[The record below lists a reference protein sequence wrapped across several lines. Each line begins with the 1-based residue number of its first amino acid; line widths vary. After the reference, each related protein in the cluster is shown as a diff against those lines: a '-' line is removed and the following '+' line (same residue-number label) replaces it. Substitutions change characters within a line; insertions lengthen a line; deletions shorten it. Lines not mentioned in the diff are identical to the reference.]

1 MLIEKLF
8 DLRGKVVVISGGS
21 GFIGSEISCALAE
34 IGCRVALLYNNSIP
48 NDETIKRLNRSKSD
62 FEIYKCDVTN
72 REDIIECKNSVFD
85 KFGDIDILINCAGGN
100 HPDSTTSDKLNFF
113 NIPADAFN
121 WVSELNMMGTV
132 FSCQVFGEVF
142 SKNKKGTILNISSM
156 AGLRLLTKI
165 PAYSSSKAAVNN
177 FTKWLSVHMATNY
190 SEKIR
195 VNAIA
200 PGFLLGKQNRYLL
213 IDEKTGKYTD
223 RGKKI
228 ICNTP
233 MNKFGEPKELISTV
247 VWLLSPSS
255 NFITGVVVPVDG
267 GFNAFGGV

>member
-8 DLRGKVVVISGGS
+8 DLREKVVVISGGS

-34 IGCRVALLYNNSIP
+34 IGCRVALLYNNSKP
-48 NDETIKRLNRSKSD
+48 NDRTIKRIKSSNSD

-72 REDIIECKNSVFD
+72 RGDISECKNSIID

-100 HPDSTTSDKLNFF
+100 HPDSTTSDKLDFF
-113 NIPADAFN
+113 NIPAEAFN

-132 FSCQVFGEVF
+132 LPCQVFGEVF
-142 SKNKKGTILNISSM
+142 SKNKKGNILNISSM
-156 AGLRLLTKI
+156 AGLRPLTKI

-177 FTKWLSVHMATNY
+177 FTKWLSVHMATKY

-200 PGFLLGKQNRYLL
+200 PGFLLGKQNRFLL

-223 RGKKI
+223 RGEKI
-228 ICNTP
+228 IRNTP

-255 NFITGVVVPVDG
+255 NFITGVVIPVDG

>member
-34 IGCRVALLYNNSIP
+34 IGCSVALLYNNSIP

-132 FSCQVFGEVF
+132 FSCQVFGEDF

-156 AGLRLLTKI
+156 AGLRPLTKI

>member
-34 IGCRVALLYNNSIP
+34 IGCRVALLYNNSKP
-48 NDETIKRLNRSKSD
+48 NDRTIKRIKSSNSD

-72 REDIIECKNSVFD
+72 RGDISECKNSIID

-113 NIPADAFN
+113 NIPAEAFN

-132 FSCQVFGEVF
+132 LPCQVFGEVF
-142 SKNKKGTILNISSM
+142 SKNKKGNILNISSM
-156 AGLRLLTKI
+156 AGLRPLTKI

-177 FTKWLSVHMATNY
+177 FTKWLSVHMATKY

-200 PGFLLGKQNRYLL
+200 PGFLLGKQNRFLL

-223 RGKKI
+223 RGEKI
-228 ICNTP
+228 IRNTP

-255 NFITGVVVPVDG
+255 NFITGVVIPVDG

>member
-48 NDETIKRLNRSKSD
+48 NDEIIKRLNRSKSD

-156 AGLRLLTKI
+156 AGLRPLTKI

>member
-156 AGLRLLTKI
+156 AGLRPLTKI

>member
-8 DLRGKVVVISGGS
+8 DLREKVVVISGGS

-34 IGCRVALLYNNSIP
+34 IGCRVALLYNNSKP
-48 NDETIKRLNRSKSD
+48 NDRTIKRIKSSNSD

-72 REDIIECKNSVFD
+72 RGDISECKNSIID

-100 HPDSTTSDKLNFF
+100 HPDATTSDKLDFF
-113 NIPADAFN
+113 NIPAEAFN

-132 FSCQVFGEVF
+132 LPCQVFGEVF
-142 SKNKKGTILNISSM
+142 SKNKKGNILNISSM
-156 AGLRLLTKI
+156 AGLRPLTKI

-177 FTKWLSVHMATNY
+177 FTKWLSVHMATKY

-200 PGFLLGKQNRYLL
+200 PGFLLGKQNRFLL

-223 RGKKI
+223 RGEKI
-228 ICNTP
+228 IRNTP

-255 NFITGVVVPVDG
+255 NFITGVVIPVDG

>member
-8 DLRGKVVVISGGS
+8 DLREKVVVISGGS

-34 IGCRVALLYNNSIP
+34 IGCRVALLYNNSKP
-48 NDETIKRLNRSKSD
+48 NDGIIKRIKNSNSD

-72 REDIIECKNSVFD
+72 RGDISECKNSIID

-113 NIPADAFN
+113 NIPAEAFN

-132 FSCQVFGEVF
+132 LPCQVFGEVF
-142 SKNKKGTILNISSM
+142 SKNKKGNILNISSM
-156 AGLRLLTKI
+156 AGLRPLTKV

-228 ICNTP
+228 IRNTP